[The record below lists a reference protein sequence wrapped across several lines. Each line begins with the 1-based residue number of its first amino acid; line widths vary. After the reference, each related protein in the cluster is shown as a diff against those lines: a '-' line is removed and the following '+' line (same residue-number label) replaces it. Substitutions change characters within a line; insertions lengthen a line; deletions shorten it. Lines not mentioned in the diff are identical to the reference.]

1 MRIAFSVKHPKTK
14 YTASILCASLSW
26 DRRKTNQSRHHQ
38 KMVKFDA
45 YCIQCRT
52 SNRSKI
58 LQNKQRNNQ
67 NRLSES
73 KNLFLIVTAKLF
85 SIPKKLFTFLETD
98 DKFYCAEQIT
108 FLSVYK

>member
-1 MRIAFSVKHPKTK
+1 MCIAFSVKHPKTK
-14 YTASILCASLSW
+14 YAASILCVSLSW
-26 DRRKTNQSRHHQ
+26 DRGKTNQNRHHQ

-45 YCIQCRT
+45 YCIQCQT

-67 NRLSES
+67 NRLVNQ
-73 KNLFLIVTAKLF
+73 KNLFSIVTTKVF
-85 SIPKKLFTFLETD
+85 SIPKKMFTFLETD
-98 DKFYCAEQIT
+98 DKFYCGEQIT

>member
-14 YTASILCASLSW
+14 YTASMLCASLSW

-67 NRLSES
+67 NRLKSTRNEKCINS
-73 KNLFLIVTAKLF
+73 FLYTI
-85 SIPKKLFTFLETD
+85 KKVLDQYFLKIIE
-98 DKFYCAEQIT
+98 KHCH
-108 FLSVYK
+108 